1 MSRIGLFSTGCC
13 CRWPS
18 PARSCSGRRHAPLRV
33 LLAPVLLVTIVSAL
47 GWGITR
53 FRHAAE
59 VSIVIL
65 AAVALSALYDRLPK
79 RQAPAQVR
87 PASSSA
93 EPHAR
98 HGRIRWPSL

>member
-1 MSRIGLFSTGCC
+1 
-13 CRWPS
+13 
-18 PARSCSGRRHAPLRV
+18 V

-65 AAVALSALYDRLPK
+65 AASALSALYD
-79 RQAPAQVR
+79 
-87 PASSSA
+87 
-93 EPHAR
+93 R
-98 HGRIRWPSL
+98 HGRIRWPSRDRPASLARRDALWPSSSSPKEPWCGISASRSYFFQDDFVSLFHASTADLTPAG